1 MANNTNRAKNSNILF
16 DRYISTQLGTNY
28 RQRQK
33 DFYLSYKYFQK
44 NYLKYFPKNRE
55 IKILDIGCGMGHFL
69 YFLKKEGYRNCLGI
83 DISKECVEFCK
94 ERNFNVRYI
103 DAFEFLKTNKIL
115 FDIIVMNDIIEHL
128 TQEEIIEVL
137 ELIYNNLNK
146 NGKIFIK
153 TPNMANPIL
162 GVHGRYIDFSH
173 KIGFTEESLA
183 QVLRIFNFKNIKIIP
198 QDIYVFYYN
207 PLNYL
212 AKFASKIFNLLFRL
226 LFLLYG
232 RKTTRIFTKTII
244 AIANK

>member
-1 MANNTNRAKNSNILF
+1 MNKDFTSDNLIYKN
-16 DRYISTQLGTNY
+16 YISTHFGEAHKEY
-28 RQRQK
+28 K
-33 DFYLSYKYFQK
+33 KGFFMFYKYFKK
-44 NYLKYFPKNRE
+44 NYLGYFPKNKE
-55 IKILDIGCGMGHFL
+55 IKILDIGCGMGHFM
-69 YFLKKEGYRNCLGI
+69 YFLKKEGYRNYLGI
-83 DISKECVEFCK
+83 DISKECIEFCK
-94 ERNFNVRYI
+94 EKKFNVQHI
-103 DAFEFLKTNKIL
+103 DIFEFLKTNKAF

-128 TQEEIIEVL
+128 NRKEIIEIL
-137 ELIYNNLNK
+137 ELIHNNLNE

-183 QVLRIFNFKNIKIIP
+183 QVLRISNFKNIEIIP
-198 QDIYVFYYN
+198 QDIYVFYCN

-212 AKFASKIFNLLFRL
+212 AKFTSKIFNLLFRL